1 MWKKRFFAL
10 VLLVVAGG
18 IGFFAHP
25 KHSPNYPYR
34 LGLDLSG
41 GTHLV
46 YQADTSKV
54 ATGEVAN
61 AMTALQEVVER
72 RVNLFGVSEPLVQI
86 EQGGTVGAPEQRLIV
101 ELPGITNVTEAVKL
115 IGKTPSL
122 EFRLLRPGVDKL
134 SKEELEKKTIDEV
147 FLPAEL
153 TGAFLSRA
161 RLEFDN
167 TLGKPQVSVEFNT
180 EGKKLFAK
188 ITRENVGKTLAI
200 FLDGVVISNPVIQQE
215 ISSGNAQISGG
226 FTVAEAKEL
235 VRNLNYGALPVP
247 ITLASTQTI
256 GASLGVNALDASV
269 NAGIMAFFIVGLFL
283 IIWYR
288 VPGVIATIAL
298 AIYTAIN
305 LAIFK
310 LLPVTLTS
318 AGIAGF
324 ILTLGMAV
332 DANILIFER
341 MKEELKR
348 GKELPEA
355 MKEGF
360 ARAWLSIRDSNLSSL
375 ITGAILFYFA
385 STSVVKGFAFVFIIG
400 TAVSM
405 FTALTASRALL
416 FAVGV
421 KGSNKFSRFLF
432 GSGIKN

>member
-1 MWKKRFFAL
+1 MWKKRFFAF

-18 IGFFAHP
+18 IGYFAQP
-25 KHSPNYPYR
+25 KNSPNYPYR

-46 YQADTSKV
+46 YQADTSKIP
-54 ATGEVAN
+54 AGEVAG
-61 AMTALQEVVER
+61 AMSALAEVVER

-86 EQGGTVGAPEQRLIV
+86 EQGGTVGAKEQRLIV
-101 ELPGITNVTEAVKL
+101 ELPGISNVTEAVKL

-122 EFRLLRPGVDKL
+122 EFRLLKPGVDKL
-134 SKEELEKKTIDEV
+134 SKEEFEKKTVGEI

-153 TGAFLSRA
+153 TGSYLSRA
-161 RLEFDN
+161 RLEFDQ
-167 TLGKPQVSVEFNT
+167 LGKPKVSVEFNA

-188 ITRENVGKTLAI
+188 ITREHIGKPLAI

-215 ISSGNAQISGG
+215 ISGGTAEISGG
-226 FTVAEAKEL
+226 FTIPEAKNL
-235 VRNLNYGALPVP
+235 VRDLNYGALPVP
-247 ITLASTQTI
+247 INLVSTQTI
-256 GASLGVNALDASV
+256 GASLGVDALEASV
-269 NAGIMAFFIVGLFL
+269 NAGIMAFIIVGLFL

-288 VPGVIATIAL
+288 VPGVVATIAL

-310 LLPVTLTS
+310 LWPVTLTS

-324 ILTLGMAV
+324 VLTLGMAV

-348 GKELPEA
+348 GKELPLA

-360 ARAWLSIRDSNLSSL
+360 ARAWLSIRDSNISSI
-375 ITGAILFYFA
+375 ITGTILFYFA
-385 STSVVKGFAFVFIIG
+385 STSIVKGFAFVFVIG

-405 FTALTASRALL
+405 FTALTASRTLL
-416 FAVGV
+416 FAVGI
-421 KGSNKFSRFLF
+421 KGTSRFSRFFF